1 MAGCRPMAKRRPPS
15 LAEFLDRFP
24 DDEACE
30 DYLAA
35 KRWPDGFVCPACGG
49 VKGWKLDRDRATWEC
64 AACGRQTSVTAG
76 TVMHRSKVALHRWF
90 LAAHLMATH
99 SNGISALQLQAQLGL
114 GSYKTAWLMCH
125 KLRRA
130 MVDPDRDPLGG
141 IVEIDET
148 SIVCRT
154 KDEPV
159 AGGQGRSSVGKIL
172 VVGAVELL
180 EDGRPGRARLARIPD
195 FQAVTLH
202 RFVGT
207 NVEHG
212 STVVSD
218 GLQAYRGLRDVE
230 HERRV
235 VGGMAAHILMP
246 WIHRVFSNFKR
257 WALGT
262 LHGLRKKHVDRYL
275 NEFVFRWNRR
285 AHRRAAFDTLL
296 GLAARLPHASY
307 RNFVERTV

>member
-1 MAGCRPMAKRRPPS
+1 
-15 LAEFLDRFP
+15 
-24 DDEACE
+24 
-30 DYLAA
+30 
-35 KRWPDGFVCPACGG
+35 
-49 VKGWKLDRDRATWEC
+49 
-64 AACGRQTSVTAG
+64 
-76 TVMHRSKVALHRWF
+76 
-90 LAAHLMATH
+90 
-99 SNGISALQLQAQLGL
+99 
-114 GSYKTAWLMCH
+114 MCH

-130 MVDPDRDPLGG
+130 MVDPDREPLGG

-202 RFVGT
+202 RFVGQS
-207 NVEHG
+207 VERG

-262 LHGLRKKHVDRYL
+262 LHGLRKQHVDRYL

-296 GLAARLPHASY
+296 GLATRYRTPRIGTSSNRPSEPPPRARPGSPVLNPRSVDRQSATLDPLSSARQPHPGHNMLIY
-307 RNFVERTV
+307 RRQRDKPSAQSRRTPSARRAAGSCSAG